1 MVKSL
6 NKNKSLPTCTG
17 QWFSLLLIFDATDYI
32 NVYLSHIFLFFFFN
46 CKHFISFL
54 FNISFNLFVFPL
66 LLLFQSMQTLRIIVF
81 YSLPSCFLQQWL
93 NIPHKEILGILDLWG
108 FFSISTL
115 IKTGDSCNVVC
126 RFYLSK
132 LVKKKVYFMYTAQK
146 AKISR
151 LYW

>member
-1 MVKSL
+1 MYTYL
-6 NKNKSLPTCTG
+6 TFFF
-17 QWFSLLLIFDATDYI
+17 FS
-32 NVYLSHIFLFFFFN
+32 FFN

-81 YSLPSCFLQQWL
+81 YSLPSCFLQQRL